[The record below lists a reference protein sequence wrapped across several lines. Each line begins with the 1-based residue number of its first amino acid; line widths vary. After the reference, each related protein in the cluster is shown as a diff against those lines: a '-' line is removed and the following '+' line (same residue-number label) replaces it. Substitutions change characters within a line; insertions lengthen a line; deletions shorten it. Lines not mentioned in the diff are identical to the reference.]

1 MQALFEKVYQQ
12 KNLSNQEMTLLA
24 TAIFKQQLNDNQI
37 SALLIALKLKGV
49 TADELTGLAHVMQSR
64 AIAVHQAPQGVMDN
78 CGTGGD
84 HSNSFNISTTAAF
97 VLAAGG
103 IPMAKHGNRSVS
115 SRSGSADVL
124 ESLGVDLSASAEKI
138 DFLLK
143 EAGIAF
149 LFAPAMHPAMK
160 TVMQIRK
167 DLATPTIFNLIGP
180 IINPYPLEY
189 QLLGTF
195 AGDSLVE
202 TATTLGALGRKQA
215 IVLQGASGM
224 DEANLA
230 GVTRYAFYQNNQV
243 VEKELFPEAFGLQAA
258 PLSAIVGGDALK
270 NKEILLSA
278 LQGEASP
285 YLDTVILNAGLGF
298 LAGAKVNDVASG
310 IQMAQDIIKSGAAF
324 DCLQHFITLQEVA

>member
-1 MQALFEKVYQQ
+1 MQALFEKIYQQ
-12 KNLSNQEMTLLA
+12 KNLSNQEMTMLA

-64 AIAVHQAPQGVMDN
+64 AIVVHQAPQGVMDN

-138 DFLLK
+138 DFLLN

-202 TATTLGALGRKQA
+202 TATALGALGRKQA

-243 VEKELFPEAFGLQAA
+243 VEKELSPEAFGLKAA
-258 PLSAIVGGDALK
+258 PLAAIVGGDALK
-270 NKEILLSA
+270 NKEILLSV

-310 IQMAQDIIKSGAAF
+310 IQMAQAIIKSGAAF